1 MERRGREMIK
11 NKYYKITLN
20 DEENTTLLMRVRKD
34 FYTEGF
40 IVDKPGL
47 LQGYYD
53 FYIALRLCI
62 LTDTDESIF
71 EHYGFVKN
79 RDEDIAYAMLD
90 EELINYG
97 KIDSFSY
104 IEEEITDTK
113 EISNINY
120 LIRNKVKELNNSNQT
135 MYQFLLNKRREHF
148 DEVKSELTEPIYN
161 TKGGSYIPIED
172 PSFPYTREDLQE
184 IKTYLQSLSELY
196 HPIKGRDEFGN
207 RIRTKKKKNKAAKV
221 KTKKRKE
228 VRT

>member
-1 MERRGREMIK
+1 MLK

-20 DEENTTLLMRVRKD
+20 DEENTTILMRIKKD

-40 IVDKPGL
+40 LVDKPGL

-53 FYIALRLCI
+53 FYISLRLWI
-62 LTDTDESIF
+62 LTDTDESIY

-79 RDEDIAYAMLD
+79 DDEKIAYAMLD

-104 IEEEITDTK
+104 TEEEITDTK

-120 LIRNKVKELNNSNQT
+120 LIRNKVKELNHNNQT

-148 DEVKSELTEPIYN
+148 DELQSELTEPIYN

-184 IKTYLQSLSELY
+184 IKAYLQSLSELY

>member
-1 MERRGREMIK
+1 MIK
-11 NKYYKITLN
+11 NRYYKITLN
-20 DEENTTLLMRVRKD
+20 DEENTTILMRVKKD

-53 FYIALRLCI
+53 FYISLRLCI
-62 LTDTDESIF
+62 LTDTDESIY

-79 RDEDIAYAMLD
+79 KDENIAYAMLD
-90 EELINYG
+90 EELMNYG
-97 KIDSFSY
+97 TIESFSY
-104 IEEEITDTK
+104 TEEEITDTK

-148 DEVKSELTEPIYN
+148 DELKSELTEPIHN

-172 PSFPYTREDLQE
+172 PSFPHTREDLQE
-184 IKTYLQSLSELY
+184 IKAYLQSLNEPY
-196 HPIKGRDEFGN
+196 RPIKGRDEFGN
-207 RIRTKKKKNKAAKV
+207 RIRTKKKKIKQQK
-221 KTKKRKE
+221 
-228 VRT
+228 

>member
-1 MERRGREMIK
+1 MIK
-11 NKYYKITLN
+11 NRYYKVTLN
-20 DEENTTLLMRVRKD
+20 DEENTTILMRVKKD

-53 FYIALRLCI
+53 FYISLRLWI
-62 LTDTDESIF
+62 LTDTDESIY
-71 EHYGFVKN
+71 EHLGFVKN
-79 RDEDIAYAMLD
+79 DDEKIAYAMLD

-104 IEEEITDTK
+104 TEEEITDTK

-120 LIRNKVKELNNSNQT
+120 LIRNKVKELNNNNQT

-148 DEVKSELTEPIYN
+148 DELQSELTEPIYN

-184 IKTYLQSLSELY
+184 IKAYLQSLSELY
-196 HPIKGRDEFGN
+196 RPIKGRDEFGN

>member
-1 MERRGREMIK
+1 MIK
-11 NKYYKITLN
+11 NRYYKITLN
-20 DEENTTLLMRVRKD
+20 DEENTTILMRVKKD

-62 LTDTDESIF
+62 LTDTDESIY
-71 EHYGFVKN
+71 EHFGFVKN
-79 RDEDIAYAMLD
+79 KDENIAYAMLD
-90 EELINYG
+90 EELMNYG
-97 KIDSFSY
+97 KIESFSY
-104 IEEEITDTK
+104 TEEEITDTK

-120 LIRNKVKELNNSNQT
+120 LIRNKVKELNNNNQT
-135 MYQFLLNKRREHF
+135 MYQFLLNKRKEHF
-148 DEVKSELTEPIYN
+148 DELKSELTEPIYN

-184 IKTYLQSLSELY
+184 IKTYLQSLNEPY
-196 HPIKGRDEFGN
+196 RPIKGRDEFGN

-221 KTKKRKE
+221 KTKKEKR
-228 VRT
+228 

>member
-1 MERRGREMIK
+1 MIK

-120 LIRNKVKELNNSNQT
+120 LIRNKVKELNNNNQT
-135 MYQFLLNKRREHF
+135 MYQFMLKRRQGHF
-148 DEVKSELTEPIYN
+148 NELKGELTEPIYD

-172 PSFPYTREDLQE
+172 PSFPYTREELQE
-184 IKTYLQSLSELY
+184 IKTYLKSLKEPSL
-196 HPIKGRDEFGN
+196 PIKGRDENGKK
-207 RIRTKKKKNKAAKV
+207 IRTKRKKKDTIQKV
-221 KTKKRKE
+221 QTKKEINRKI
-228 VRT
+228 

>member
-1 MERRGREMIK
+1 MIK
-11 NKYYKITLN
+11 NRYYKITLN
-20 DEENTTLLMRVRKD
+20 DEENTTILMRVKKD

-53 FYIALRLCI
+53 FYISLRLWI
-62 LTDTDESIF
+62 LTDTDESIY
-71 EHYGFVKN
+71 EHLGFVKN
-79 RDEDIAYAMLD
+79 DDEKIAYAMLD

-97 KIDSFSY
+97 TIESFSY
-104 IEEEITDTK
+104 TKEEITDTK

-120 LIRNKVKELNNSNQT
+120 LIRNKVKELNNNNQT

-148 DEVKSELTEPIYN
+148 DELQSELTEPIYN

-184 IKTYLQSLSELY
+184 IKAYLQSLNEPY
-196 HPIKGRDEFGN
+196 RPIKGRDEFGN

-221 KTKKRKE
+221 KTKKRNE

>member
-1 MERRGREMIK
+1 MIK
-11 NKYYKITLN
+11 NRYYKITLN
-20 DEENTTLLMRVRKD
+20 DEENTTILMRVKKD

-62 LTDTDESIF
+62 LTDTDESIY
-71 EHYGFVKN
+71 EHFGFVKN
-79 RDEDIAYAMLD
+79 KDENIAYAMLD
-90 EELINYG
+90 EELMNYG
-97 KIDSFSY
+97 KIESFSY
-104 IEEEITDTK
+104 TEEEITDTK

-120 LIRNKVKELNNSNQT
+120 LIRNKVKELNNNNQT

-148 DEVKSELTEPIYN
+148 DELQSELTEPIYN

-184 IKTYLQSLSELY
+184 IKTYLQSLNEPY
-196 HPIKGRDEFGN
+196 RPIKGRDEFGN
-207 RIRTKKKKNKAAKV
+207 RIRTKKKKNKPSKV
-221 KTKKRKE
+221 KVKKEKR
-228 VRT
+228 

>member
-1 MERRGREMIK
+1 MIK
-11 NKYYKITLN
+11 NRYYKVTLN
-20 DEENTTLLMRVRKD
+20 DEENTTILMRVKKD

-53 FYIALRLCI
+53 FYISLRLWI
-62 LTDTDESIF
+62 LTDTDESIY
-71 EHYGFVKN
+71 EHLGFVKN
-79 RDEDIAYAMLD
+79 DDEKIAYAMLD

-104 IEEEITDTK
+104 TEEEITDTK

-120 LIRNKVKELNNSNQT
+120 LIRNKVKELNHNNQT

-148 DEVKSELTEPIYN
+148 DELQSELTEPIYN

-196 HPIKGRDEFGN
+196 HPIKGKDEFGN

>member
-1 MERRGREMIK
+1 MIK

-104 IEEEITDTK
+104 TEEEITDTK

-120 LIRNKVKELNNSNQT
+120 SIRNKVKELNNNNQT
-135 MYQFLLNKRREHF
+135 MYQFMLKRRQGHF
-148 DEVKSELTEPIYN
+148 NELKGDLTEPIYN

-196 HPIKGRDEFGN
+196 HPIKGKDEFGN
-207 RIRTKKKKNKAAKV
+207 RIRTKKKKNNAAKV

>member
-1 MERRGREMIK
+1 MIK
-11 NKYYKITLN
+11 NRYYKITLN
-20 DEENTTLLMRVRKD
+20 DEENTTILMRVKKD

-53 FYIALRLCI
+53 FYISLRLWI
-62 LTDTDESIF
+62 LTDTDESIY

-79 RDEDIAYAMLD
+79 KDENIAYAMLD
-90 EELINYG
+90 EELMNYG
-97 KIDSFSY
+97 TIESFSY
-104 IEEEITDTK
+104 TEEEITDTK

-120 LIRNKVKELNNSNQT
+120 LIRNKVKELNNNNQT

-184 IKTYLQSLSELY
+184 IKAYLQSLNELY
-196 HPIKGRDEFGN
+196 RPIKGRDEFEN

>member
-1 MERRGREMIK
+1 MERRGRKMIK

-90 EELINYG
+90 EEIINYG

-104 IEEEITDTK
+104 TEEEITDTK

-120 LIRNKVKELNNSNQT
+120 SIRNKVKELNNNNQT
-135 MYQFLLNKRREHF
+135 MYQFMLKRRQGHF
-148 DEVKSELTEPIYN
+148 NELKGDLTEPIYN

-196 HPIKGRDEFGN
+196 HPIKGKDEFGN

>member
-1 MERRGREMIK
+1 MIK

-104 IEEEITDTK
+104 TEEEITDTK

-120 LIRNKVKELNNSNQT
+120 SIRNKVKELNNNNQT
-135 MYQFLLNKRREHF
+135 MYQFMLKRRQGHF
-148 DEVKSELTEPIYN
+148 NELKSELTEPIYN

-184 IKTYLQSLSELY
+184 IKAYLQSLNEPY
-196 HPIKGRDEFGN
+196 RPIKGRDEFGN

>member
-1 MERRGREMIK
+1 MIK
-11 NKYYKITLN
+11 NRYYKVTLN
-20 DEENTTLLMRVRKD
+20 DEENTTILMRIKKD

-53 FYIALRLCI
+53 FYTSLRLWI
-62 LTDTDESIF
+62 LTDTDESIY
-71 EHYGFVKN
+71 EHFGFVKN
-79 RDEDIAYAMLD
+79 DDEKIAYAMLD

-104 IEEEITDTK
+104 TEEEITDTK

-120 LIRNKVKELNNSNQT
+120 LIRNKVKELNNNNQT

-148 DEVKSELTEPIYN
+148 DELQSELTEPIYN

-172 PSFPYTREDLQE
+172 SSFPYTREDLQE
-184 IKTYLQSLSELY
+184 IKTYLQSLNEPY
-196 HPIKGRDEFGN
+196 RPIKGRDEFGN
-207 RIRTKKKKNKAAKV
+207 RIRTKKKKNKPSKV
-221 KTKKRKE
+221 KAKKEKR
-228 VRT
+228 

>member
-1 MERRGREMIK
+1 MIK
-11 NKYYKITLN
+11 NRYYKITLN
-20 DEENTTLLMRVRKD
+20 DEENTTILMRVKKD

-62 LTDTDESIF
+62 LTDTDESIY
-71 EHYGFVKN
+71 EHFGFVKN
-79 RDEDIAYAMLD
+79 KDENMSYAMLD
-90 EELINYG
+90 EELMNYD
-97 KIDSFSY
+97 KKESFSY
-104 IEEEITDTK
+104 TEEEITDTK

-148 DEVKSELTEPIYN
+148 DELKSELTEPIYN

-184 IKTYLQSLSELY
+184 IKAYLQSLNEPY
-196 HPIKGRDEFGN
+196 RPIKGRDEFGN

>member
-1 MERRGREMIK
+1 MIK
-11 NKYYKITLN
+11 NRYYKITLN
-20 DEENTTLLMRVRKD
+20 DEENTTILMRVKKD

-53 FYIALRLCI
+53 FYIGLRLCI
-62 LTDTDESIF
+62 LTDTDESIY

-79 RDEDIAYAMLD
+79 KDENIAYAMLD
-90 EELINYG
+90 EELMNYG
-97 KIDSFSY
+97 TIESFSY
-104 IEEEITDTK
+104 TKEEITDTK

-120 LIRNKVKELNNSNQT
+120 LIRNKVKELNNNNQT

-148 DEVKSELTEPIYN
+148 DELKSELTEPIHN

-172 PSFPYTREDLQE
+172 PSFPHTREDLQE
-184 IKTYLQSLSELY
+184 IKAYLQSLNEPY
-196 HPIKGRDEFGN
+196 RPIKGRDEFGN

>member
-1 MERRGREMIK
+1 MERRGRKMIK

-104 IEEEITDTK
+104 TEEEITDTK

-120 LIRNKVKELNNSNQT
+120 SIRNKVKELNNNNQT
-135 MYQFLLNKRREHF
+135 MYQFMLKRRQGHF
-148 DEVKSELTEPIYN
+148 NELKGDLTEPIYN

-184 IKTYLQSLSELY
+184 IKAYLQSLNEPY
-196 HPIKGRDEFGN
+196 RPIKGRDEFGN

>member
-1 MERRGREMIK
+1 MIK
-11 NKYYKITLN
+11 NRYYKITLN
-20 DEENTTLLMRVRKD
+20 DKENTTILMRVKKD

-62 LTDTDESIF
+62 LTDTDESIY
-71 EHYGFVKN
+71 EHFGFVKN
-79 RDEDIAYAMLD
+79 KDENIAYAMLD
-90 EELINYG
+90 EELMNYG
-97 KIDSFSY
+97 KIESFSY
-104 IEEEITDTK
+104 TEEEITDTK

-135 MYQFLLNKRREHF
+135 MYQFLLNKRKEHF
-148 DEVKSELTEPIYN
+148 DELKSELTEPIYN

-184 IKTYLQSLSELY
+184 IKTYLQSLNEPY
-196 HPIKGRDEFGN
+196 RPIKGRDEFGN
-207 RIRTKKKKNKAAKV
+207 RIRTKKKAAKV
-221 KTKKRKE
+221 KKKKLTKKYKKDFHINE
-228 VRT
+228 KI

>member
-1 MERRGREMIK
+1 MIK
-11 NKYYKITLN
+11 NRYYKITLN
-20 DEENTTLLMRVRKD
+20 DEENTTILMREKKD

-53 FYIALRLCI
+53 FYISLRLWI
-62 LTDTDESIF
+62 LTDTDESIY
-71 EHYGFVKN
+71 EHLGFVKN
-79 RDEDIAYAMLD
+79 DDEKIAYAMLD

-104 IEEEITDTK
+104 TEEEITDTK

-120 LIRNKVKELNNSNQT
+120 LIRNKVKELNHNNQT

-148 DEVKSELTEPIYN
+148 DELQSELTEPIYN
-161 TKGGSYIPIED
+161 TKGGSYISIED

-196 HPIKGRDEFGN
+196 HPIKGKDEFGN
-207 RIRTKKKKNKAAKV
+207 RIRTKKKKNKASKV
-221 KTKKRKE
+221 KTKKEKR
-228 VRT
+228 

>member
-1 MERRGREMIK
+1 MERRGRKMIK

-40 IVDKPGL
+40 IVDKPGV

-104 IEEEITDTK
+104 TEEEITDTK

-120 LIRNKVKELNNSNQT
+120 SIRNKVKELNNNNQT
-135 MYQFLLNKRREHF
+135 MYQFMLKRRQGHF
-148 DEVKSELTEPIYN
+148 NELKGDLTEPIYN

-196 HPIKGRDEFGN
+196 HPIKGKDEFGN

>member
-1 MERRGREMIK
+1 MIK
-11 NKYYKITLN
+11 NRYYKITLN
-20 DEENTTLLMRVRKD
+20 DEENTTILMRVKKD

-53 FYIALRLCI
+53 FYISLRLWI
-62 LTDTDESIF
+62 LTDTDESIY
-71 EHYGFVKN
+71 EHLGFVKN
-79 RDEDIAYAMLD
+79 DDEKIAYAMLD

-104 IEEEITDTK
+104 TEEEITDTK

-120 LIRNKVKELNNSNQT
+120 LIRNKVKELNNNNQT

-184 IKTYLQSLSELY
+184 IKAYLQSLNEPY
-196 HPIKGRDEFGN
+196 RPIKGRDEFGN

-221 KTKKRKE
+221 KTKKEKR
-228 VRT
+228 

>member
-1 MERRGREMIK
+1 MLK
-11 NKYYKITLN
+11 NRYYKITLN
-20 DEENTTLLMRVRKD
+20 DEEKTTLLIRVKKD
-34 FYTEGF
+34 FYTEGLM
-40 IVDKPGL
+40 VEKPGL

-62 LTDTDESIF
+62 LTDTDESIY

-104 IEEEITDTK
+104 TEEEITDTK

-148 DEVKSELTEPIYN
+148 DELKSELTEPIYN

-184 IKTYLQSLSELY
+184 IKAYLQSLNEPY
-196 HPIKGRDEFGN
+196 RPIKGRDEFGN

>member
-1 MERRGREMIK
+1 MLK
-11 NKYYKITLN
+11 NKYYKITLT
-20 DEENTTLLMRVRKD
+20 DEKNTTILMRIKKD

-40 IVDKPGL
+40 LVDKPGL

-53 FYIALRLCI
+53 FYTSLRLWI
-62 LTDTDESIF
+62 LTDTDESIY
-71 EHYGFVKN
+71 EHFGFVKN
-79 RDEDIAYAMLD
+79 DDEKIAYAMLD

-104 IEEEITDTK
+104 TEEEITDTK

-120 LIRNKVKELNNSNQT
+120 LIRNKVKELNNNNQT

-148 DEVKSELTEPIYN
+148 DELQSELTEPIYN

-184 IKTYLQSLSELY
+184 IKTYLQSLNEPY
-196 HPIKGRDEFGN
+196 RPIKGKDEFGN
-207 RIRTKKKKNKAAKV
+207 RIRTKKKKNKPSKV
-221 KTKKRKE
+221 KAKKEKR
-228 VRT
+228 

>member
-1 MERRGREMIK
+1 MIK
-11 NKYYKITLN
+11 NRYYKITLN
-20 DEENTTLLMRVRKD
+20 DKENTTILMRVKKD

-62 LTDTDESIF
+62 LTDTDESIY
-71 EHYGFVKN
+71 EHFGFVKN
-79 RDEDIAYAMLD
+79 KDENIAYAMLD
-90 EELINYG
+90 EELMNYG
-97 KIDSFSY
+97 TIESFSY
-104 IEEEITDTK
+104 TEEEITDTK

-135 MYQFLLNKRREHF
+135 MYQFLLNKRKEHF
-148 DEVKSELTEPIYN
+148 DELKSELTEPIYN

-184 IKTYLQSLSELY
+184 IKAYLQSLNEPY
-196 HPIKGRDEFGN
+196 RPIKGRDEFGN
-207 RIRTKKKKNKAAKV
+207 RTRTKKKKNKAAKV
-221 KTKKRKE
+221 KTKKEKR
-228 VRT
+228 

>member
-1 MERRGREMIK
+1 MIK
-11 NKYYKITLN
+11 NRYYKITLN
-20 DEENTTLLMRVRKD
+20 DEENTTILMRVKKD

-62 LTDTDESIF
+62 LTDTDESIY
-71 EHYGFVKN
+71 EHFGFVKN
-79 RDEDIAYAMLD
+79 KDENIAYAMLD
-90 EELINYG
+90 EELMNYG
-97 KIDSFSY
+97 TIESFSY
-104 IEEEITDTK
+104 TEEEITDTK

-148 DEVKSELTEPIYN
+148 DELKSELTEPIHN

-172 PSFPYTREDLQE
+172 PSFPHTREDLQE
-184 IKTYLQSLSELY
+184 IKAYLQSLNEPY
-196 HPIKGRDEFGN
+196 RPIKGRDEFGN
-207 RIRTKKKKNKAAKV
+207 RIRTKKKKNKPSKIKAK
-221 KTKKRKE
+221 KEKR
-228 VRT
+228 

>member
-1 MERRGREMIK
+1 MERRGRKMIK

-104 IEEEITDTK
+104 TEEEITDTK

-120 LIRNKVKELNNSNQT
+120 SIRNKVKELNNNNQT
-135 MYQFLLNKRREHF
+135 MYQFMLKRRQGHF
-148 DEVKSELTEPIYN
+148 NELKGDLTEPIYN

-196 HPIKGRDEFGN
+196 HPIKGKDEFGN

>member
-1 MERRGREMIK
+1 MIK

-104 IEEEITDTK
+104 TEEEITDTK

-120 LIRNKVKELNNSNQT
+120 LIRNKVKELNNNNQT

-148 DEVKSELTEPIYN
+148 DELQSELTEPIYN

-196 HPIKGRDEFGN
+196 HPIKGKDEFGN

>member
-1 MERRGREMIK
+1 MIK
-11 NKYYKITLN
+11 NRYYKITLN
-20 DEENTTLLMRVRKD
+20 DEENTTILMRVKKD

-53 FYIALRLCI
+53 FYISLRLWI
-62 LTDTDESIF
+62 LTDTDESIY
-71 EHYGFVKN
+71 EHLGFVKN
-79 RDEDIAYAMLD
+79 DDEKIAYAMLD

-97 KIDSFSY
+97 TIESFSY
-104 IEEEITDTK
+104 TKEEITDTK

-120 LIRNKVKELNNSNQT
+120 LIRNKVKELNNNNQT

-148 DEVKSELTEPIYN
+148 DELQSELTEPIYN

-184 IKTYLQSLSELY
+184 IKAYLQSLNEPY
-196 HPIKGRDEFGN
+196 RPIKGRDEFGN

>member
-1 MERRGREMIK
+1 MIK

-104 IEEEITDTK
+104 TEEEITDTK

-120 LIRNKVKELNNSNQT
+120 SIRNKVKELNNNNQT
-135 MYQFLLNKRREHF
+135 MYQFMLKRRQGHF
-148 DEVKSELTEPIYN
+148 NELKGDLTEPIYN

-196 HPIKGRDEFGN
+196 HPIKGKDEFGN

>member
-1 MERRGREMIK
+1 MLK
-11 NKYYKITLN
+11 NKYYKITLT
-20 DEENTTLLMRVRKD
+20 DEKNTTILMRIKKD

-40 IVDKPGL
+40 LVDKPGL

-53 FYIALRLCI
+53 FYTSLRLWI
-62 LTDTDESIF
+62 LTDTDESIY
-71 EHYGFVKN
+71 EHFGFVKN
-79 RDEDIAYAMLD
+79 DDEKIAYAMLD

-104 IEEEITDTK
+104 TEEEITDTK

-120 LIRNKVKELNNSNQT
+120 SIRNKVKELNNNNQT

-148 DEVKSELTEPIYN
+148 DELQSELTEPIYN

-184 IKTYLQSLSELY
+184 IKTYLQSLNEPY
-196 HPIKGRDEFGN
+196 RPIKGRDEFGN
-207 RIRTKKKKNKAAKV
+207 RIRTKKKKNKPSKV
-221 KTKKRKE
+221 KVKKEKR
-228 VRT
+228 